1 MCLELG
7 TCIMLCTY
15 YHHHNPVTVP
25 GPQCCDH
32 LLGGGALYT
41 VHTVQCTVVSSLC
54 RVTLDSCGADVRL
67 FSHNSQCSVLA
78 PQPSDTSVYNKPGLI
93 QFIIRRCL
101 LTSIY
106 RVTPDSDHVDTG

>member
-1 MCLELG
+1 MTPYILSLALKLYKYMLRKLCLVLG

-32 LLGGGALYT
+32 LLGGGALYS
-41 VHTVQCTVVSSLC
+41 VHTIQCVQCTVVSSLC

-67 FSHNSQCSVLA
+67 FSHNTQCSVLA
-78 PQPSDTSVYNKPGLI
+78 PPAQ
-93 QFIIRRCL
+93 
-101 LTSIY
+101 
-106 RVTPDSDHVDTG
+106 